1 MYSCLFIFYFENGQ
15 IKMFYAVCNTDILLL
30 FLGVRRHIFNGVD
43 YSIMSCLR
51 AGRVCLKWLGLTRLF
66 SLSYFQDDEEDS
78 STSLLGQ
85 KKPGYHAPVAILNA
99 IPQSD
104 EQVSPSN
111 TISLS
116 SFCNKCRILLLS
128 SNLTENLLPN
138 LIAKVLDLLNF
149 PATILS

>member
-1 MYSCLFIFYFENGQ
+1 MLHVI
-15 IKMFYAVCNTDILLL
+15 CNTDILFL
-30 FLGVRRHIFNGVD
+30 FLGVRHQLFHCLIFFLNGVG
-43 YSIMSCLR
+43 YTNMSRCPR
-51 AGRVCLKWLGLTRLF
+51 AGRVCLKWLGLTRLL
-66 SLSYFQDDEEDS
+66 SRSYFQDDEEDS

-128 SNLTENLLPN
+128 SNLTENLLLN
-138 LIAKVLDLLNF
+138 LIAKVWDLLNY
-149 PATILS
+149 PATILSYTFYYG